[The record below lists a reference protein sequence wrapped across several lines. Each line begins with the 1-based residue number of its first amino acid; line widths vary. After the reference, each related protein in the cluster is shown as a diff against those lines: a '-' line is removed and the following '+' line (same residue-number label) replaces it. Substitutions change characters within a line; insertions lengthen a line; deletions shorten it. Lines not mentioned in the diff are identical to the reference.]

1 MGNLIGLG
9 IIIHNDLI
17 LNKEM
22 LNKLNYQTGYYLT
35 KSLEI
40 LNIIPIIQINL
51 IILILKSHI
60 NKNK

>member
-9 IIIHNDLI
+9 IIHDDLI

-40 LNIIPIIQINL
+40 LNIIPNTI
-51 IILILKSHI
+51 
-60 NKNK
+60 